1 MKITQDEIV
10 ESQTVLHIE
19 LEDEDLDP
27 YLDRAYRRVVQRTV
41 IPGFRKGKAPRLI
54 VERYVGRESLL
65 NEVADDMLP
74 EVTARAISEQEL
86 EAASLPRI
94 ELQELE
100 PFTLKATV
108 PLVSEVDPGPFRDIR
123 IARDPVRLTK
133 KDIELRLDQ
142 IRHNM
147 ASWEPVDRPVK
158 MSDMVTIEAVGRVDG
173 RSILDEKD
181 AVFFLDEDGTRPLPG
196 FSQHLVGLL
205 KDKPQ
210 QFTLEIPQD
219 YSDEAISGKEAE
231 FSVTVG
237 EIKERILPDR
247 DGEFAKSVGDGYDS
261 LDALRKD
268 LKKQLTAEAEN
279 RADQEY
285 RESVVDAVV
294 NGASVELPP
303 LMVEHEI
310 DHMGNDQARVLERAK
325 VRMDDYLR
333 SIGKSE
339 EEVRGE
345 LRIQAVERLTR
356 TLVLSKVTE
365 LEGVEASDEEV
376 EERVRSIIAESAEE
390 EDRDQV
396 SEELKGS
403 VRRMLLVEKTI
414 DHLVAVAAGEAEPL
428 AGSEDSPADDS
439 PDIPDDKIQN
449 GGGADDTKA

>member
-237 EIKERILPDR
+237 EIKERILPDL

-279 RADQEY
+279 RAAQGY
-285 RESVVDAVV
+285 RESVVDALV

-303 LMVEHEI
+303 LMIEHEI

-345 LRIQAVERLTR
+345 LRIQAIERLTR

-439 PDIPDDKIQN
+439 PDIQDDNIQN